1 VDYGLFFEGL
11 YNEVGRGIIC
21 HLSDRRVERG
31 PQWWTSAASVLG
43 CDIVDAMQK
52 LSYDLH

>member
-1 VDYGLFFEGL
+1 MFFEGL
-11 YNEVGRGIIC
+11 FNEVGRGRIC

-31 PQWWTSAASVLG
+31 PQWWTSAAFVLG

-52 LSYDLH
+52 LCYDLH